1 MKDINFN
8 ISYYSVIWFIVLG
21 VGIFLLFRFIKR
33 LVNYW
38 LPEQRTQ
45 QVKLE
50 RLLPVVEGIVWF
62 SWVMWGVQGVFNN
75 KLVYTLIILGIMLV
89 IIVALSWFAIRDFIA
104 GIVLKLEGAFTIGE
118 RIKVQDLEG
127 RVKELG
133 YFGVKLE
140 NFRGEIMS
148 VPYSAVS
155 GVTRVQPKSSE
166 AIKNH
171 SFRLDLPKKYTPTTS
186 IDKIRELI
194 LNTPWAAITKRP
206 HIKLVI
212 EGEAHYTFEIII
224 YSLHSRYFQKTETHL
239 RKWGKKIA

>member
-8 ISYYSVIWFIVLG
+8 ISYYSVAWFILLG
-21 VGIFLLFRFIKR
+21 VGIFLLFRFIKK

-38 LPEQRTQ
+38 VPEQKNRQ
-45 QVKLE
+45 LKFE

-62 SWVMWGVQGVFNN
+62 SWVIWGVQGVFNN

-104 GIVLKLEGAFTIGE
+104 GVVLKLEGAFTIGE
-118 RIKVQDLEG
+118 RIKVQALEG

-140 NFRGEIMS
+140 NFRGEIIS
-148 VPYSAVS
+148 IPYHTVS

-171 SFRLDLPKKYTPTTS
+171 SFQLDLPKRYTPTES
-186 IDKIRELI
+186 IDKLRELI
-194 LNTPWAAITKRP
+194 LNTPWASVTKRP
-206 HIKLVI
+206 YIKLSKENEVD
-212 EGEAHYTFEIII
+212 YTFEIII
-224 YSLHSRYFQKTETHL
+224 YSLHPRYFQKTETYL
-239 RKWGKKIA
+239 QKWSKKLV